1 MNKTVISFVVQM
13 AASKGQQKL
22 MQTSSVTNLLNLQ
35 QRIMQNQSTNFQ
47 DILDDNA
54 FEKSSNEQQRP
65 FDFETALNEV

>member
-1 MNKTVISFVVQM
+1 M

-65 FDFETALNEV
+65 FDFETAKNEV

>member
-1 MNKTVISFVVQM
+1 MNRTVISFVVQM

-47 DILDDNA
+47 DILDGNA

>member
-65 FDFETALNEV
+65 FDFETAKNEV

>member
-1 MNKTVISFVVQM
+1 M

-35 QRIMQNQSTNFQ
+35 QRIMQNQSTHFQ

-65 FDFETALNEV
+65 FDFETAKNEV